1 MVELYED
8 MHGEIVV
15 TLLRIMLGILLLI
28 SQKIIPERFKE
39 FIVTSYYGVLVCMIT
54 TYVSNLK
61 ISSMI
66 IGIVLGLVVS
76 VMLTIYNKTEDFTNL
91 IVIFIAMY
99 EIMEYPL
106 SRCLRFLYRLL
117 SRSLFHTGYSSSEHS

>member
-8 MHGEIVV
+8 MYGEIVV

-28 SQKIIPERFKE
+28 SQKIIPGRFKE

-76 VMLTIYNKTEDFTNL
+76 VMLTIYNKTKDFTNL
-91 IVIFIAMY
+91 IVIFIY
-99 EIMEYPL
+99 
-106 SRCLRFLYRLL
+106 
-117 SRSLFHTGYSSSEHS
+117 SLPCMK

>member
-39 FIVTSYYGVLVCMIT
+39 FIVT
-54 TYVSNLK
+54 
-61 ISSMI
+61 
-66 IGIVLGLVVS
+66 
-76 VMLTIYNKTEDFTNL
+76 
-91 IVIFIAMY
+91 
-99 EIMEYPL
+99 
-106 SRCLRFLYRLL
+106 
-117 SRSLFHTGYSSSEHS
+117 

>member
-39 FIVTSYYGVLVCMIT
+39 FHSHL
-54 TYVSNLK
+54 
-61 ISSMI
+61 
-66 IGIVLGLVVS
+66 
-76 VMLTIYNKTEDFTNL
+76 
-91 IVIFIAMY
+91 
-99 EIMEYPL
+99 IMEYW
-106 SRCLRFLYRLL
+106 YV
-117 SRSLFHTGYSSSEHS
+117 

>member
-76 VMLTIYNKTEDFTNL
+76 VMLTIYN
-91 IVIFIAMY
+91 IHCYV
-99 EIMEYPL
+99 
-106 SRCLRFLYRLL
+106 
-117 SRSLFHTGYSSSEHS
+117 